1 MDARNDAQP
10 RSSNSNKG
18 EQPPMTRPIENIG
31 VGSTYATFAIDTT
44 GADYDLTTDHEGDAV
59 ALSAGN
65 EVDHGSDGGP
75 FLGQVISVQED
86 IAVVQVAGVVRVPY
100 NTVAAPSVGGAV
112 VVDGAGKVKDSATG
126 RGLVLAVDAT
136 AETADVLL

>member
-1 MDARNDAQP
+1 
-10 RSSNSNKG
+10 
-18 EQPPMTRPIENIG
+18 MTRPIENIG

-44 GADYDLTTDHEGDAV
+44 GSDYDLTADNEGDAV

-65 EVDHGSDGGP
+65 EIDHGSDDDP
-75 FLGQVISVQED
+75 FLGQAISIQDD

-100 NTVAAPSVGGAV
+100 NTGTAPSVGGGV
-112 VVDGAGKVKDSATG
+112 VVDGAGKVKGSVTG

>member
-1 MDARNDAQP
+1 
-10 RSSNSNKG
+10 
-18 EQPPMTRPIENIG
+18 MTRPIENIG

-44 GADYDLTTDHEGDAV
+44 GSDYDLTVDNEGDAV
-59 ALSAGN
+59 ALSADN
-65 EVDHGSDGGP
+65 EVDHGSDGDP
-75 FLGQVISVQED
+75 FLGQAISVQDD

-100 NTVAAPSVGGAV
+100 NNAAAPTVGGKV

-136 AETADVLL
+136 AETVDVLL